1 PLLVLAGAGSGK
13 TRVLTTKLAL
23 ILSQKDTLPFQ
34 VLAVTFTNKAAQEMR
49 HRVQH
54 LHQTSLDS
62 LWLGTFHSISSK
74 ILRKHADLLGYSS
87 QFTILDTGDQL
98 RLLKQILK
106 QLGLDEKKYPPKI
119 VLNTLS
125 RWKDKGASAEKMT
138 TTSFLSIFS
147 GTKPDKCLVAVYQAY
162 QERLKALNAVDFGD
176 LILLCLELFNKNPDI
191 LHRYREQ
198 FRYILVDEYQDINIA
213 QYLWLR
219 FLSKDNPNICL
230 VGDDDQSIYG
240 WRGAEVENML
250 RFQKDFP
257 KGRLIRLEENYRS
270 TFHILGAASSLIA
283 KNKRRLGKALKTEQT
298 DGEKVSVKGHWS
310 DVEEAKWVGE
320 ELLRYHKKGGS
331 LGNAAILVRTS
342 SQTRAFEER
351 FVLQGIPY
359 RVLGNLRF
367 YDRLEIRD
375 MVAYLRV
382 IQNPDDGLA
391 FERIINTPKRGIGPS
406 TLETLHRVA
415 VEEGISLFQAANR
428 LVLTDAFKGNTKLT
442 LKYLINQL
450 QSWQACALSMSC
462 EELAQKVMEE
472 SGYIAFWKQ
481 EKSLE
486 AEGRL
491 ENLKELLKA
500 LEGFNNLQ
508 VFLEHV
514 SLVTD
519 MSAVEEADFVSL
531 MTLHTAKGLE
541 FDLVF
546 LPGWEEYLFPHAR
559 SLEEKA
565 DEGLEEERRLAYV
578 GLTRAKAKAVI
589 SFAWNRKIN
598 NMWQSCSPSRFIKEI
613 EETHLD
619 LCMGNPSRQSE
630 QKFSWGRITQDK
642 SAARFSSSPS
652 HAHNFIKH
660 QRVFHTKFGYGA
672 VQTIEGEC
680 LEILFDHTGSKKI
693 IARFVKPA

>member
-1 PLLVLAGAGSGK
+1 MTQNARKFPLASDSLSPLDQSLNTLNTSQLEAVKTFDCPLLVLAGAGSGK

-54 LHQTSLDS
+54 LHQTPLDS

-270 TFHILGAASSLIA
+270 T
-283 KNKRRLGKALKTEQT
+283 
-298 DGEKVSVKGHWS
+298 
-310 DVEEAKWVGE
+310 
-320 ELLRYHKKGGS
+320 
-331 LGNAAILVRTS
+331 
-342 SQTRAFEER
+342 
-351 FVLQGIPY
+351 
-359 RVLGNLRF
+359 
-367 YDRLEIRD
+367 
-375 MVAYLRV
+375 
-382 IQNPDDGLA
+382 
-391 FERIINTPKRGIGPS
+391 
-406 TLETLHRVA
+406 
-415 VEEGISLFQAANR
+415 
-428 LVLTDAFKGNTKLT
+428 
-442 LKYLINQL
+442 
-450 QSWQACALSMSC
+450 
-462 EELAQKVMEE
+462 
-472 SGYIAFWKQ
+472 
-481 EKSLE
+481 
-486 AEGRL
+486 
-491 ENLKELLKA
+491 
-500 LEGFNNLQ
+500 
-508 VFLEHV
+508 
-514 SLVTD
+514 
-519 MSAVEEADFVSL
+519 
-531 MTLHTAKGLE
+531 
-541 FDLVF
+541 
-546 LPGWEEYLFPHAR
+546 
-559 SLEEKA
+559 
-565 DEGLEEERRLAYV
+565 
-578 GLTRAKAKAVI
+578 
-589 SFAWNRKIN
+589 
-598 NMWQSCSPSRFIKEI
+598 
-613 EETHLD
+613 
-619 LCMGNPSRQSE
+619 
-630 QKFSWGRITQDK
+630 
-642 SAARFSSSPS
+642 
-652 HAHNFIKH
+652 
-660 QRVFHTKFGYGA
+660 
-672 VQTIEGEC
+672 
-680 LEILFDHTGSKKI
+680 
-693 IARFVKPA
+693 